1 MKNKKPFQLSK
12 HFTLTEMTRSM
23 TAVRKGI
30 NNIPGPGEIKNLGD
44 LCYEVLEPL
53 RAHFDLPVTISSGY
67 RSEALCEAIGS
78 KKTSQHA
85 LGQAADLEIHS
96 VPNIKI
102 AYWLQNNVDYDQL
115 IMEYFDKDDPAGG
128 WVHISYHEAGSNR
141 KQVLT
146 FDGKKYSEGLPDME
160 WKDGKVVG

>member
-1 MKNKKPFQLSK
+1 MQLSK
-12 HFTLTEMTRSM
+12 HFTLEEMTKSM
-23 TAVRKGI
+23 TATRKGI

-85 LGQAADLEIHS
+85 KGQAVDLEINS
-96 VPNIKI
+96 VPNIKA
-102 AYWLQNNVDYDQL
+102 AYWLQNNVDFDQL
-115 IMEYFDKDDPAGG
+115 IMVFYDKDDPAGG
-128 WVHISYHEAGSNR
+128 WIHISYHESGSNR

-160 WKDGKVVG
+160 WKDGKVVS

>member
-1 MKNKKPFQLSK
+1 MQLSK
-12 HFTLTEMTRSM
+12 HFSLKEMTKSM

-30 NNIPGPGEIKNLGD
+30 DNTPGAGEIKNLGD

-53 RAHFDLPVTISSGY
+53 RAHFDKPVTITSGY

-85 LGQAADLEIHS
+85 KGQACDLEIGG

-102 AYWLQNNVDYDQL
+102 AYWLQNNVDFDQL
-115 IMEYFDKDDPAGG
+115 IMEYFDPNDPAGG
-128 WVHISYHEAGSNR
+128 WIHVSYNENGSNR

-146 FDGKKYSEGLPDME
+146 FDGKTYSEGLPEMK
-160 WKDGKVVG
+160 WKDGEVTN